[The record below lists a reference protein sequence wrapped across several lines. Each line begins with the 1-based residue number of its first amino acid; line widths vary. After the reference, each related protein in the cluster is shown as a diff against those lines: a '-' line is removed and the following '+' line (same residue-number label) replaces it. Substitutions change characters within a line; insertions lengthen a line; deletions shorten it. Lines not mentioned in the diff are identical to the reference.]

1 MRTISL
7 AIIALFAS
15 DASAIMYRPKAEQ
28 APWYK
33 THTGP
38 TWMDP
43 TWPVNYVVPN
53 FGKDHEIISTEKTI
67 AETEK
72 TMGK

>member
-1 MRTISL
+1 
-7 AIIALFAS
+7 
-15 DASAIMYRPKAEQ
+15 
-28 APWYK
+28 
-33 THTGP
+33 
-38 TWMDP
+38 MDP

-72 TMGK
+72 TMGSKMNAAWGKPVDPPRGYFIPNFGMDKDIVDA